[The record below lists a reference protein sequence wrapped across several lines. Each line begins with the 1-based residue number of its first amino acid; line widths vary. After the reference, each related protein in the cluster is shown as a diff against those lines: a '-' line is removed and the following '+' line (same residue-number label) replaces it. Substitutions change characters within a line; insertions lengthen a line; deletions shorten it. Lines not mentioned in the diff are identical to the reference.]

1 MGYFQEA
8 RARAKRRRSRWNLL
22 LIPAVLGTWALTWYA
37 SARALGQLVRH
48 LRPDRQ
54 FVFLPDSGGGALM
67 AIGLLFA
74 WLPLAMVLGNL
85 LVAAIPAAR
94 RVLDREAEG
103 VPGTDLASSNW
114 RMLKVAAFLTPAGLL
129 IALAGVLVS

>member
-1 MGYFQEA
+1 
-8 RARAKRRRSRWNLL
+8 
-22 LIPAVLGTWALTWYA
+22 
-37 SARALGQLVRH
+37 
-48 LRPDRQ
+48 
-54 FVFLPDSGGGALM
+54 
-67 AIGLLFA
+67 
-74 WLPLAMVLGNL
+74 MVLGNL